1 MTSFISTRS
10 NNPNNA
16 EKLDFED
23 VMLRGLA
30 PDGGLYIPEVWPTL
44 NIDEWRDLVG
54 KPYTDVAFA
63 IVSRFTGTTIPHDEL
78 KSMIN
83 AAYSSFSHKAVTPL
97 TQLDTRQWL
106 LELYH
111 GPTIAFKDVAMQ
123 LIAQLMDRALT
134 KRGLRSTI
142 VCATSGDTGG
152 AAVEAFRTCERIDLF
167 VLHPDERVSQVQR
180 KQMTTSGSANV
191 YNIAVKG
198 NFDDCQ
204 NQVKAMFNN
213 EGFRDTVALSGVNSI
228 NWARIMAQVVYY
240 ATSSLALGGPDKK
253 CDFTVPTGNFG
264 DIFAA
269 FVAKKMG
276 LPMGKLV
283 VATNENDILQ
293 RALETGSY
301 DMHEVIATTSPSMD
315 IQISSNFER
324 LLFEA
329 SGRDADQINHMMGSL
344 KQSGQFNIPS
354 DTLAVINQNFAAGR
368 ADEPSVA
375 KTMKSALNQSAKL
388 IDPHTSVALT
398 VAQQHLGENNMVIL
412 STAHPAKF
420 PDAVKAATG
429 IHPPL
434 PVHLAD
440 LFDRTEKY
448 DILEDDAAEIMN
460 YIKTNSRVVD

>member
-1 MTSFISTRS
+1 MTLFISTRG
-10 NNPNNA
+10 NND
-16 EKLDFED
+16 KLNFED

-30 PDGGLYIPEVWPTL
+30 PDGGLYIPVEWPTL
-44 NIDEWRDLVG
+44 SLDQWRNLVG
-54 KPYTDVAFA
+54 KPYAEVALA
-63 IVSRFTGTTIPHDEL
+63 VVSPFVGDTIPKAEL
-78 KSMIN
+78 KAMID
-83 AAYSSFSHKAVTPL
+83 AAYATFSHKAVTPL
-97 TQLDTRQWL
+97 TQLDANQWL

-123 LIAQLMDRALT
+123 LIAKLMDRALT
-134 KRGLRSTI
+134 KRGQRSTI

-191 YNIAVKG
+191 FNIAIKG

-213 EGFRDTVALSGVNSI
+213 NNFRDETALSGVNSI

-240 ATSSLALGGPDKK
+240 GTSSLALGGPDRV

-269 FVAKKMG
+269 YVAKKMG
-276 LPMGKLV
+276 LPIGKLI

-293 RALETGSY
+293 RALKTGSY
-301 DMHEVIATTSPSMD
+301 DMHKVIATTSPSMD

-329 SGRDADQINHMMGSL
+329 SGRDSHQINHMMASL
-344 KQSGQFNIPS
+344 KQSDEFEIPAK
-354 DTLAVINQNFAAGR
+354 TLAAINKDFAAGK
-368 ADEPSVA
+368 ADEGAVSA
-375 KTMKSALNQSAKL
+375 IMKTALSDSAKL
-388 IDPHTSVALT
+388 IDPHTAVALSVA
-398 VAQQHLGENNMVIL
+398 QNHLGSNPMVIL

-420 PDAVKAATG
+420 PDAVKAATD

-434 PVHLAD
+434 PAHLSD
-440 LFDRTEKY
+440 LFERTEKY
-448 DILEDDAAEIMN
+448 DVLDNNADQIMQ
-460 YIKTNSRVVD
+460 YIKTNSRVVT

>member
-1 MTSFISTRS
+1 MTLFISTRG
-10 NNPNNA
+10 NND
-16 EKLDFED
+16 KLNFED

-30 PDGGLYIPEVWPTL
+30 PDGGLYVPQTWPTL
-44 NIDEWRDLVG
+44 SLDEWRSLVG
-54 KPYTDVAFA
+54 KPYTEVALAVISPF
-63 IVSRFTGTTIPHDEL
+63 VGDCIPKDEL
-78 KSMIN
+78 KDMIE
-83 AAYSSFSHKAVTPL
+83 AAYASFSHKAITPL
-97 TQLDTRQWL
+97 TQLDSNQWL

-123 LIAQLMDRALT
+123 LIAKLMDRALT
-134 KRGLRSTI
+134 KRDLRSTI

-152 AAVEAFRTCERIDLF
+152 AAVEAFMTCDRIDLF
-167 VLHPDERVSQVQR
+167 VLHPDEKVSQVQR

-213 EGFRDTVALSGVNSI
+213 ENFRDQVALSGVNSI

-240 ATSSLALGGPDKK
+240 VTSSLALGGPDRV

-269 FVAKKMG
+269 YVAKKMG
-276 LPMGKLV
+276 LPMGKLI

-293 RALETGSY
+293 RALETGNY
-301 DMHEVIATTSPSMD
+301 DMHKVIATTSPSMD

-324 LLFEA
+324 LLFET
-329 SGRDADQINHMMGSL
+329 SGRDSDQINHMMGSL
-344 KQSGQFNIPS
+344 KQSEQFEIPAK
-354 DTLAVINQNFAAGR
+354 TLATINQSFAAGR
-368 ADEPSVA
+368 ADENAVSA
-375 KTMKSALNQSAKL
+375 IMKSALSDSGKL
-388 IDPHTSVALT
+388 IDPHTAVALS
-398 VAQQHLGENNMVIL
+398 VAQQHLGDNPMVIL

-420 PDAVKAATG
+420 PDAVKAATD

-434 PVHLAD
+434 PAHLSD
-440 LFDRTEKY
+440 LFERAEKY
-448 DILEDDAAEIMN
+448 DILNDDADEIMQ
-460 YIKTNSRVVD
+460 YIKTHSRVVN

>member
-1 MTSFISTRS
+1 MTLFISTRG
-10 NNPNNA
+10 NND
-16 EKLDFED
+16 KLNFED

-30 PDGGLYIPEVWPTL
+30 PDGGLYVPETWPTL
-44 NIDEWRDLVG
+44 SQDEWRSLVG
-54 KPYTDVAFA
+54 KPYTEVALAVISPF
-63 IVSRFTGTTIPHDEL
+63 VGDCIPRAEL
-78 KSMIN
+78 KDMIE
-83 AAYSSFSHKAVTPL
+83 AAYASFSHKAVTPL
-97 TQLDTRQWL
+97 TQLDVNQWL

-123 LIAQLMDRALT
+123 LIAKLMDRALT

-152 AAVEAFRTCERIDLF
+152 AAVEAFMTCDRIDLF

-191 YNIAVKG
+191 FNIAIKG

-213 EGFRDTVALSGVNSI
+213 ENFRDQVALSGVNSI

-240 ATSSLALGGPDKK
+240 VTASLSLGGPDKT

-269 FVAKKMG
+269 YVAKKMG
-276 LPMGKLV
+276 LPMGKLI

-293 RALETGSY
+293 RALKTGKY
-301 DMHEVIATTSPSMD
+301 DMHKVIATTSPSMD

-329 SGRDADQINHMMGSL
+329 SGRDSHQVNHMMASL
-344 KQSGQFNIPS
+344 KQSDQFEIPAK
-354 DTLAVINQNFAAGR
+354 TLANINQSFAAGR
-368 ADEPSVA
+368 ADENAVSSIM
-375 KTMKSALNQSAKL
+375 KTALSDSAKL
-388 IDPHTSVALT
+388 IDPHTAVALSVA
-398 VAQQHLGENNMVIL
+398 QNHLSDNPMVIL

-434 PVHLAD
+434 PAHLSD
-440 LFDRTEKY
+440 LFERTEKY
-448 DILEDDAAEIMN
+448 DILDNEADKIMQ
-460 YIKTNSRVVD
+460 YIKTNSRVVN

>member
-1 MTSFISTRS
+1 MTLFISTRS
-10 NNPNNA
+10 ADVNNA
-16 EKLDFED
+16 EKLNFED
-23 VMLRGLA
+23 VMLKGLA
-30 PDGGLYIPEVWPTL
+30 PDGGLYVPEIWPTL
-44 NIDEWRDLVG
+44 NTDEWRALVG
-54 KPYTDVAFA
+54 KPYTEVAFA
-63 IVSRFTGTTIPHDEL
+63 IVSRFTGDTIPHDEL
-78 KSMIN
+78 KEMID
-83 AAYSSFSHKAVTPL
+83 AAYASFSHKAVTPL
-97 TQLDTRQWL
+97 TQLDNKQWL

-123 LIAQLMDRALT
+123 LIAKLMDRALT
-134 KRGLRSTI
+134 NRGLRSTI

-213 EGFRDTVALSGVNSI
+213 ADFRDTVALSGVNSI

-240 ATSSLALGGPDKK
+240 VTSSLALGGPDKK

-269 FVAKKMG
+269 YVAKKMG
-276 LPMGKLV
+276 LPMGKLI

-293 RALETGSY
+293 RALATGSY
-301 DMHEVIATTSPSMD
+301 DMHQVVATTSPSMD

-344 KQSGQFNIPS
+344 KQSGQFDIPS
-354 DTLAVINQNFAAGR
+354 QTLAAINADFAAGK
-368 ADEPSVA
+368 ADETSVA
-375 KTMKSALNQSAKL
+375 ATMQSALNDSAKL
-388 IDPHTSVALT
+388 IDPHTGVALS
-398 VAQQHLGENNMVIL
+398 VAQQHLGAENMVIL

-429 IHPPL
+429 IHPAL
-434 PVHLAD
+434 PNHLAD
-440 LFDRTEKY
+440 LFERTEKY
-448 DILEDDAAEIMN
+448 DILEDDATAIMN

>member
-1 MTSFISTRS
+1 MTKFISTRS
-10 NNPNNA
+10 DPNSC
-16 EKLDFED
+16 EKLTFED

-44 NIDEWRDLVG
+44 SSDQWRALVG
-54 KPYTDVAFA
+54 KPYTEVAYA
-63 IVSRFTGTTIPHDEL
+63 VVSPFVGDTIPAAEL

-83 AAYSSFSHKAVTPL
+83 QAYASFSHKAVTPL
-97 TQLDTRQWL
+97 TQLDTNQWL

-123 LIAQLMDRALT
+123 LIAKLMDRALT

-152 AAVEAFRTCERIDLF
+152 AAVEAFKTCDRIDLF

-180 KQMTTSGSANV
+180 KQMTTSGSANIF
-191 YNIAVKG
+191 NIAIKG

-204 NQVKAMFNN
+204 NHVKAMFNN
-213 EGFRDTVALSGVNSI
+213 ENFRDIVALSGVNSI

-240 ATSSLALGGPDKK
+240 VTASLALGGPDKK

-264 DIFAA
+264 DIFAGY
-269 FVAKKMG
+269 VAQKMG
-276 LPMGKLV
+276 LPMGKLI

-293 RALETGSY
+293 RALKTGHY
-301 DMHEVIATTSPSMD
+301 DMHKVVATTSPSMD

-324 LLFEA
+324 LLFET
-329 SGRDADQINHMMGSL
+329 SQRNHTQINHMMDSL
-344 KQSGQFNIPS
+344 KQSDQFEIPAE
-354 DTLAVINQNFAAGR
+354 TLANINQSFAAGK
-368 ADEPSVA
+368 ADEKSVSN
-375 KTMKSALNQSAKL
+375 TMKTALNTSAKL
-388 IDPHTSVALT
+388 IDPHTAVALS
-398 VAQQHLGENNMVIL
+398 VAQQNLGAENMVIL

-429 IHPPL
+429 IHPAL
-434 PVHLAD
+434 PEHLSD
-440 LFDRTEKY
+440 LFERTEKY
-448 DILEDDAAEIMN
+448 DILENDIDSIMK
-460 YIKTNSRVVD
+460 YVKTHSRVVN